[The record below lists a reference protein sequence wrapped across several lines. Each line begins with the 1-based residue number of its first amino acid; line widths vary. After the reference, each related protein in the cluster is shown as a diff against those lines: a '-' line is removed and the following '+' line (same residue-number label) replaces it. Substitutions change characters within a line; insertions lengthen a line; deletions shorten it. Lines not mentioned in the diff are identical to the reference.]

1 MKEIT
6 ISVEL
11 ANAVLNYLGNR
22 PYGEVFQLIQAIQQ
36 AATPKEETEQ
46 V

>member
-1 MKEIT
+1 LKEIT

-11 ANAVLNYLGNR
+11 ANAILGYLGSR
-22 PYGEVFQLIQAIQQ
+22 PYGEVFQIVEAIQQ
-36 AATPKEETEQ
+36 AAKPKEEPEQ

>member
-1 MKEIT
+1 LKEIT

-11 ANAVLNYLGNR
+11 ANAILGYLGSR
-22 PYGEVFQLIQAIQQ
+22 PYGEVFQMVQAIQQ

>member
-1 MKEIT
+1 LKEIT

-11 ANAVLNYLGNR
+11 ANAILGYLGSR
-22 PYGEVFQLIQAIQQ
+22 PYGEVFQMVQAIQQ
-36 AATPKEETEQ
+36 AATPKEEPEQ

>member
-11 ANAVLNYLGNR
+11 ANAILGYLGSR
-22 PYGEVFQLIQAIQQ
+22 PYGEVFQMVQAIQQ

>member
-1 MKEIT
+1 LKEIT

-11 ANAVLNYLGNR
+11 ANAILGYLGSR
-22 PYGEVFQLIQAIQQ
+22 PYGEVFQIVQAIQQ
-36 AATPKEETEQ
+36 AATPKEENEQ

>member
-1 MKEIT
+1 LKEIT

-11 ANAVLNYLGNR
+11 ANAILSYLGNR
-22 PYGEVFQLIQAIQQ
+22 PYGEVFQIVDAIQQ
-36 AATPKEETEQ
+36 AAKPKEETEQ

>member
-1 MKEIT
+1 LKEIT

-11 ANAVLNYLGNR
+11 ANAILGYLGSR
-22 PYGEVFQLIQAIQQ
+22 PYGEVFQIVEAIQQ
-36 AATPKEETEQ
+36 AAKPKEETEQ